1 MSNLDTFVQSS
12 RPSPVIVTTSQEIR
26 DRGSIFVASV
36 YRATSAEDAKTTVH
50 YHKNV
55 VHAGKE
61 VYEISAWRCM
71 VLKSGRTGLG
81 GPDDFEL
88 RTGFDDGGE
97 QWAGSKVLK
106 IMQTEGTLDAVV
118 IVSRWSVY
126 SITELTRTEW
136 NMFIY
141 RFGGTLLG
149 PARFKHIET
158 CASEACHK
166 FRKIEEME
174 ECIQTLTTLDDLL
187 VTLRTELDALT
198 SDASTGGTNGETADD
213 GDGISS
219 TPEQRST
226 IISKPHDYSGIRNTL
241 DLTKARRLIYAR
253 ESAIRSVKTLIA
265 RHKDGG

>member
-12 RPSPVIVTTSQEIR
+12 CPPPVIVTTSQEIR

-36 YRATSAEDAKTTVH
+36 YRATSAEDAKTAVH

-71 VLKSGRTGLG
+71 VLKLGRTGLG

-106 IMQTEGTLDAVV
+106 IMQAEGTLDAVV
-118 IVSRWSVY
+118 IVSRW
-126 SITELTRTEW
+126 
-136 NMFIY
+136 
-141 RFGGTLLG
+141 FGGTLLG

-198 SDASTGGTNGETADD
+198 SDASTGGTNGETADG

-241 DLTKARRLIYAR
+241 DLTKARRLIHAR

>member
-12 RPSPVIVTTSQEIR
+12 RPPPVIVTTSQEIR

-36 YRATSAEDAKTTVH
+36 YRATSTEDAKATVR

-106 IMQTEGTLDAVV
+106 IMQAEGTLDAVV

-126 SITELTRTEW
+126 SITKLLLTRTEW
-136 NMFIY
+136 NMLQV
-141 RFGGTLLG
+141 RRD
-149 PARFKHIET
+149 PART
-158 CASEACHK
+158 CT
-166 FRKIEEME
+166 
-174 ECIQTLTTLDDLL
+174 IQTYRDMC
-187 VTLRTELDALT
+187 R
-198 SDASTGGTNGETADD
+198 
-213 GDGISS
+213 
-219 TPEQRST
+219 
-226 IISKPHDYSGIRNTL
+226 
-241 DLTKARRLIYAR
+241 
-253 ESAIRSVKTLIA
+253 RSVSQVQED
-265 RHKDGG
+265 RRDGGVHPDIGHP